1 MVKYFLLFVL
11 NITDYPYLCGVN
23 QKRKEYK
30 MARPIKETPIL
41 YGEDAQRLLEAM
53 KNVVP
58 ETPEKMAEMKADY
71 DYFMSI
77 FEDDDERNG
86 KKAG

>member
-1 MVKYFLLFVL
+1 MP
-11 NITDYPYLCGVN
+11 NIMDYPYLCGVN

-30 MARPIKETPIL
+30 MAIPIKETPIL